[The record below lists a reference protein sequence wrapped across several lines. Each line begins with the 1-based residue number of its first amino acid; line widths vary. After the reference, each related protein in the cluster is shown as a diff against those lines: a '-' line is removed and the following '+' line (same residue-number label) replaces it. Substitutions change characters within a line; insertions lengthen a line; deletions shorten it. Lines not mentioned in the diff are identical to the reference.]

1 MAAAL
6 YIDAHIPR
14 AITLGLR
21 LRGIDVLTAQEDNT
35 ADFPDSELLNRAQV
49 LQRVMF
55 TFDDDMIVI
64 ATKRQREGIAFAGVI
79 YAHPLH
85 SSIGTCIRDL
95 EIMAKAVEPEEMA
108 NRIEFLPLQG

>member
-1 MAAAL
+1 MAIAL

-21 LRGIDVLTAQEDNT
+21 LRGIDVLTAQEDN
-35 ADFPDSELLNRAQV
+35 AAKLSDSELFNRAHV

-55 TFDDDMIVI
+55 TFDDDMIAI
-64 ATKRQREGIAFAGVI
+64 ATKRQREGITFTGVN
-79 YAHPLH
+79 YVHTLH
-85 SSIGTCIRDL
+85 TSIGTCIRDL
-95 EIMAKAVEPEEMA
+95 EIIARVAAPEDLA